1 MAARWGEITVREVAS
16 AMGGRIVS
24 GPPDAPLSGL
34 STDSRTLTPGQVF
47 LALRGERYDGHDFLS
62 DAVNG
67 GAAGVIVETLTSV
80 PLEVSAQNL
89 AVITVKS
96 TLDALGDLALWWRK
110 HWPGRVI
117 AITGSNGKSTT
128 KEMAA
133 SILFLEAN
141 IKKSP
146 GNYNNL
152 IGLPLTILSLKGVH
166 QAAVLEMG
174 MNRPGEIR
182 RLAQIADPHIGL
194 ITNIAQA
201 HLEGLGNL
209 QGVVEAKAELL
220 EMMSSHATAILNGDD
235 QQYPELASRFSGR
248 TITFGL
254 GHTNAVRAEN
264 IRKVDDNA
272 QAFDICLPEER
283 IPVRIRLPGIHN
295 VLNALGA
302 AAIAYGL
309 SLSKGSIARGLEQFV
324 PLKGRFQVTRL
335 NGDIRIIDDTYN
347 ANPSS
352 LGAALNTVQELRSEK
367 QGLVVGLGEML
378 ELGTQAPQLHRD
390 AGRLIAETG
399 TRYLV
404 ALGEHGAEI
413 VKGACKG
420 GMDSGQTHLATSHG
434 EMIDVLKAQVREH
447 DIVFLKGSRRAFLDK
462 VVEGIKDFLGINE
475 ESSDAV

>member
-16 AMGGRIVS
+16 AMGGKIVS
-24 GPPDAPLSGL
+24 GPPDTPLSGL
-34 STDSRTLTPGQVF
+34 STDSRALDPGQAF
-47 LALRGERYDGHDFLS
+47 LALKGERYDGHDFLS
-62 DAVNG
+62 AAVKG
-67 GAAGVIVETLTSV
+67 GAAAVIVETPSTV
-80 PLEVSAQNL
+80 PQVVSAENV
-89 AVITVKS
+89 AAISVRS
-96 TLDALGDLALWWRK
+96 TLEALGDLALWWRK
-110 HWPGRVI
+110 QWQGRVI

-128 KEMAA
+128 KEIAA

-174 MNRPGEIR
+174 MNRPGEIG
-182 RLAQIADPHIGL
+182 RLTQIADPHIGL

-220 EMMSSHATAILNGDD
+220 ETMSSHATAILNGDD
-235 QQYPELASRFSGR
+235 ERYAELAPRFSGR
-248 TITFGL
+248 KITFGL
-254 GHTNAVRAEN
+254 GSMNEVRAEN
-264 IRKVDDNA
+264 IRKVGDNA
-272 QAFDICLPEER
+272 QAFDICLAEER
-283 IPVRIRLPGIHN
+283 IRVRVRLPGIHN
-295 VLNALGA
+295 VLNALGG

-309 SLSKGSIARGLEQFV
+309 SLSNGSITRGLEQFV

-367 QGLVVGLGEML
+367 QGLIVGFGEML
-378 ELGTQAPQLHRD
+378 ELGSQAPQLHRD

-404 ALGEHGAEI
+404 ALGEHGAQI
-413 VKGACKG
+413 VEGACEG
-420 GMDSGQTHLATSHG
+420 GMDKAQTHLATSHG

-447 DIVFLKGSRRAFLDK
+447 DIVFLKGSRRVFLDK
-462 VVEGIKDFLGINE
+462 VVDDMKDFLGINE

>member
-16 AMGGRIVS
+16 AMGGRILS
-24 GPPDAPLSGL
+24 GPPDIPLSGL
-34 STDSRTLTPGQVF
+34 STDSRTLAPGQVF
-47 LALRGERYDGHDFLS
+47 LALKGERYDGHDFLS
-62 DAVNG
+62 AAVKG
-67 GAAGVIVETLTSV
+67 GAAAVVVETPSTV
-80 PLEVSAQNL
+80 PQDVSAQNV
-89 AVITVKS
+89 AAISVRS
-96 TLDALGDLALWWRK
+96 TLEALGDLALWWRK
-110 HWPGRVI
+110 QWRGRVV

-133 SILFLEAN
+133 SILFLEGN

-182 RLAQIADPHIGL
+182 RLTQIADPQIGL

-209 QGVVEAKAELL
+209 RGVVEAKAELL

-235 QQYPELASRFSGR
+235 EQYAKLASRFNGR
-248 TITFGL
+248 KIAFGL
-254 GHTNAVRAEN
+254 GPTNVVRAEN
-264 IRKVDDNA
+264 IRKVGDNA
-272 QAFDICLPEER
+272 QAFDICLAEER
-283 IPVRIRLPGIHN
+283 IPVRIGIPGIHN
-295 VLNALGA
+295 VYNALGGA
-302 AAIAYGL
+302 AVAYGL

-324 PLKGRFQVTRL
+324 PLEGRFEVTRL

-352 LGAALNTVQELRSEK
+352 LGAALTTVEALRSEQ
-367 QGLVVGLGEML
+367 QGLVVGLGEMM
-378 ELGTQAPQLHRD
+378 ELGTQSPQLHRD
-390 AGRLIAETG
+390 AGRRIAEAG

-404 ALGEHGAEI
+404 ALGQHGAQI
-413 VKGACKG
+413 VEGACEG
-420 GMDSGQTHLATSHG
+420 GMDTAQTHVATNHR
-434 EMIDVLKAQVREH
+434 EMIDMLKAQVREH
-447 DIVFLKGSRRAFLDK
+447 DIVFLKGSRRVFLDK
-462 VVEGIKDFLGINE
+462 VVDDMKEFLGMSE

>member
-1 MAARWGEITVREVAS
+1 
-16 AMGGRIVS
+16 VS

-67 GAAGVIVETLTSV
+67 GAAAVIVETPTTA
-80 PLEVSAQNL
+80 PQEVSAQNL

-254 GHTNAVRAEN
+254 GSTNAVRAEN
-264 IRKVDDNA
+264 TRKVDDNA

-420 GMDSGQTHLATSHG
+420 GMDSGQTHLAKSHG

-462 VVEGIKDFLGINE
+462 VVEGMKDFLGINE

>member
-1 MAARWGEITVREVAS
+1 M
-16 AMGGRIVS
+16 S
-24 GPPDAPLSGL
+24 GPQDVPLSGL
-34 STDSRTLTPGQVF
+34 STDSRTLTPGQAF
-47 LALRGERYDGHDFLS
+47 LALRGDRYDGHDFLS
-62 DAVNG
+62 AAVNG
-67 GAAGVIVETLTSV
+67 GAAAVIVETPTTALQE
-80 PLEVSAQNL
+80 LRAQNL
-89 AVITVKS
+89 AMITVKS
-96 TLDALGDLALWWRK
+96 TLEALGDLALWWRK
-110 HWPGRVI
+110 QWPGRVV

-174 MNRPGEIR
+174 MNRPDEIR

-220 EMMSSHATAILNGDD
+220 EMMSSNSTAILNGDD

-254 GHTNAVRAEN
+254 GRTNEVRAEN
-264 IRKVDDNA
+264 IRKVGDNA
-272 QAFDICLPEER
+272 QAFDICLAQER

-295 VLNALGA
+295 VLNALGGA
-302 AAIAYGL
+302 ATAYGL

-390 AGRLIAETG
+390 AGRLIAGSG

-404 ALGEHGAEI
+404 ALGEHGAQI
-413 VKGACKG
+413 VEGACEG
-420 GMDSGQTHLATSHG
+420 GMDKAQTHLATSHD

-447 DIVFLKGSRRAFLDK
+447 DIVFLKGSRRVFLDK
-462 VVEGIKDFLGINE
+462 VVDDMKEFLGISE

>member
-1 MAARWGEITVREVAS
+1 
-16 AMGGRIVS
+16 VS
-24 GPPDAPLSGL
+24 GPQDVPLSGL

-62 DAVNG
+62 AAVNG
-67 GAAGVIVETLTSV
+67 GAAAAIVETPTTV
-80 PLEVSAQNL
+80 PQGLRAQNL
-89 AVITVKS
+89 AMITVKS
-96 TLDALGDLALWWRK
+96 TLEALGDLALWWRK
-110 HWPGRVI
+110 QWPGRVV

-220 EMMSSHATAILNGDD
+220 EMMSSNSTAILNGDD

-254 GHTNAVRAEN
+254 GRTNEVRAEN
-264 IRKVDDNA
+264 IRKVGDNA
-272 QAFDICLPEER
+272 QAFDICLAQER

-295 VLNALGA
+295 VLNALGGA
-302 AAIAYGL
+302 ATAYGL

-390 AGRLIAETG
+390 AGRLIAGSG

-404 ALGEHGAEI
+404 ALGEHGAQI
-413 VKGACKG
+413 VEGACEG
-420 GMDSGQTHLATSHG
+420 GMDKAQTHLATSHD

-447 DIVFLKGSRRAFLDK
+447 DIVFLKGSRRVFLDK
-462 VVEGIKDFLGINE
+462 VVDDMKEFLGISE

>member
-1 MAARWGEITVREVAS
+1 
-16 AMGGRIVS
+16 VS

-67 GAAGVIVETLTSV
+67 GAAAVIVETPTTA
-80 PLEVSAQNL
+80 PQEVSAQNL

-152 IGLPLTILSLKGVH
+152 IGLPLTILSLEGVH

-254 GHTNAVRAEN
+254 GSTNAVRAEN
-264 IRKVDDNA
+264 TRKVDDNA

-420 GMDSGQTHLATSHG
+420 GMDSGQTHLAKSHG

>member
-1 MAARWGEITVREVAS
+1 MAARWGEITARVIAS

-24 GPPDAPLSGL
+24 GPQDVFLSGL
-34 STDSRTLTPGQVF
+34 STDSRTLSPGQVF

-62 DAVNG
+62 AAVNG
-67 GAAGVIVETLTSV
+67 GAAAVIVETAGTV
-80 PLEVSAQNL
+80 PQEFRAQNL

-96 TLDALGDLALWWRK
+96 TLEALGDLALWWRK
-110 HWPGRVI
+110 QWPGRVV

-182 RLAQIADPHIGL
+182 RLTQIADPHIGL

-220 EMMSSHATAILNGDD
+220 EMMSSRSTAILNGDD

-254 GHTNAVRAEN
+254 GHTNEVRAEN
-264 IRKVDDNA
+264 IRKVGDNA
-272 QAFDICLPEER
+272 QAFDICLAEER

-295 VLNALGA
+295 VLNALGGA
-302 AAIAYGL
+302 ATAYGL

-352 LGAALNTVQELRSEK
+352 LGAALNTVQELRSDK

-390 AGRLIAETG
+390 AGRLIAGAG

-404 ALGEHGAEI
+404 ALGEHGAQI
-413 VKGACKG
+413 VEGACEG
-420 GMDSGQTHLATSHG
+420 GMDKAQVHLATSHE

-447 DIVFLKGSRRAFLDK
+447 DIVFLKGSRRVFLDK
-462 VVEGIKDFLGINE
+462 VVADMKEFLGISE

>member
-67 GAAGVIVETLTSV
+67 GAAAVIVETPTTA
-80 PLEVSAQNL
+80 PQEVSAQNL

-110 HWPGRVI
+110 RWPGRVI

-152 IGLPLTILSLKGVH
+152 IGLPLTILSLEGVH

-254 GHTNAVRAEN
+254 GSTNAVRAEN
-264 IRKVDDNA
+264 TRKVDDNA